1 MKTVLSLIILAT
13 SALIAQPPEITIP
26 NTVSFQGLLTNPD
39 GSIYDDGEYDI
50 TFKIIVTP
58 ETGYETTIWQEVH
71 SVDVSNGVFSTYL
84 GSTNN
89 FPNNLSSEAML
100 EIQVGNTILSPRQP
114 FSSVPFAFKSQTA
127 SMSMQS
133 QHAVIADTA
142 NYITNMPTID
152 SVQFASTSQQAVYAD
167 TASVSTISETAT
179 HAGTADYVINAP
191 SPISVYDE
199 FWSINNSSTFNTN
212 SIVEVVDTIFEQ
224 PLLNF
229 YLQGL
234 MNFNGNQ
241 NSAKTEI
248 FFAPYSDFGENDD
261 GDVYLLDENPQY
273 REEPRKLRLI
283 GQYYN
288 ASQDSDD
295 MNNPQISFFF
305 YIKPELQNTAH
316 RLVIRKAYGTAS
328 NDMAMWGK
336 FWGQ

>member
-1 MKTVLSLIILAT
+1 MKKVLSLIILAT

-133 QHAVIADTA
+133 QHAITADTA
-142 NYITNMPTID
+142 NFITNMPSID

-199 FWSINNSSTFNTN
+199 FFSIPLSTTFATN
-212 SIVEVVDTIFEQ
+212 SIVEVVDTIFESTS
-224 PLLNF
+224 LNF
-229 YLQGL
+229 FLQGIINY
-234 MNFNGNQ
+234 NFNQ
-241 NSAKTEI
+241 NGAKTEI
-248 FFAPYSDFGENDD
+248 LFAPISDFEENND
-261 GDVYLLDENPQY
+261 GDVYLLDENPSY
-273 REEPRKLRLI
+273 REEPRIIEGI
-283 GQYYN
+283 GQVHN
-288 ASQDSDD
+288 ASQNSDD
-295 MNNPQISFFF
+295 LNNPQITFFF
-305 YIKPELQNTAH
+305 YINPEFQNTAH
-316 RLVIRKAYGTAS
+316 RLVIRKAYGTS
-328 NDMAMWGK
+328 TSDMAMWGK